1 MAKKRYRV
9 VAENTVVAG
18 HKTGEEYEADLTE
31 FEEWHLLESGA
42 VEVVKAKPAK
52 QKEE

>member
-18 HKTGEEYEADLTE
+18 HKYEADLTE
-31 FEEWHLLESGA
+31 FEEWHLIEAGA
-42 VEVVKAKPAK
+42 VEVVDKTKSAKT
-52 QKEE
+52 KET